1 MFYALT
7 THGKKLI
14 KMAKYSID
22 QFSKITGFNKILIR
36 TWENRYGFI
45 KPKRSSTNIRF
56 YDQDMLTKGLRY
68 SVLLENG
75 HKISKLVKCNDQE
88 IDQLIDDALSIVNQ
102 NEKNKI
108 YISKFI
114 ESAILCNQNLF
125 EETYS
130 ECVSKLGVIDFYK
143 NILIHTMNKISIL
156 YLNSEINPANEH
168 FLSENI
174 RVKLS
179 NEIEKISIKNS
190 KNKKWILFLPEN
202 EYHDIGLLFA
212 KLILKK
218 YNHEV
223 IYLGQNVPRQSL
235 LQFKNTSNILFF
247 INAKRKAEF
256 ANQLCKFLIENFD
269 KTKIYV
275 IDNSSSINIEFEKIN
290 KISSIDT
297 FISEL

>member
-1 MFYALT
+1 MFYAQT

-14 KMAKYSID
+14 KMTKYSID

-45 KPKRSSTNIRF
+45 TPKRSSTNIRF
-56 YDQDMLTKGLRY
+56 YDQNMLTKGIRY

-88 IDQLIDDALSIVNQ
+88 IDQLIDDALTIVNQ
-102 NEKNKI
+102 SEKNKI

-114 ESAILCNQNLF
+114 ESAILCDQNLF

-143 NILIHTMNKISIL
+143 NILIHTMNKISVL

-218 YNHEV
+218 YNYEV

-235 LQFKNTSNILFF
+235 LQFKNVSNILFF
-247 INAKRKAEF
+247 INAKRKPEF
-256 ANQLCKFLIENFD
+256 ANLLCKFLIENFN

-275 IDNSSSINIEFEKIN
+275 IDNSSSIELEFKEIN

>member
-1 MFYALT
+1 MFYAQT
-7 THGKKLI
+7 IHGKKLI
-14 KMAKYSID
+14 KMTKYSID

-45 KPKRSSTNIRF
+45 KPKRSSTNIRY
-56 YDQDMLTKGLRY
+56 YDQNMLTKGIRY

-102 NEKNKI
+102 SEKNKI

-114 ESAILCNQNLF
+114 ESSILCNQDLF

-130 ECVSKLGVIDFYK
+130 ECVSKLGVINFYK

-179 NEIEKISIKNS
+179 NEIEKISSKNS

-218 YNHEV
+218 YNYEV
-223 IYLGQNVPRQSL
+223 IYLGQNVPRESL
-235 LQFKNTSNILFF
+235 LQFKNISNILFF
-247 INAKRKAEF
+247 INAKKKQNSRINF
-256 ANQLCKFLIENFD
+256 ANF
-269 KTKIYV
+269 
-275 IDNSSSINIEFEKIN
+275 
-290 KISSIDT
+290 
-297 FISEL
+297 

>member
-1 MFYALT
+1 MC
-7 THGKKLI
+7 
-14 KMAKYSID
+14 D
-22 QFSKITGFNKILIR
+22 
-36 TWENRYGFI
+36 
-45 KPKRSSTNIRF
+45 
-56 YDQDMLTKGLRY
+56 
-68 SVLLENG
+68 
-75 HKISKLVKCNDQE
+75 
-88 IDQLIDDALSIVNQ
+88 
-102 NEKNKI
+102 
-108 YISKFI
+108 
-114 ESAILCNQNLF
+114 QNLF

-143 NILIHTMNKISIL
+143 NILIHTMNKISVL

-218 YNHEV
+218 YNYEV

-235 LQFKNTSNILFF
+235 LQFKNVSNILFF
-247 INAKRKAEF
+247 INAKRKPEF
-256 ANQLCKFLIENFD
+256 ANLLCKFLIENFN

-275 IDNSSSINIEFEKIN
+275 IDNSSSIELEFKEIN

>member
-1 MFYALT
+1 
-7 THGKKLI
+7 
-14 KMAKYSID
+14 
-22 QFSKITGFNKILIR
+22 
-36 TWENRYGFI
+36 
-45 KPKRSSTNIRF
+45 
-56 YDQDMLTKGLRY
+56 MLTKGIRF

-88 IDQLIDDALSIVNQ
+88 IDQLIEDALSIVNQ
-102 NEKNKI
+102 DEKNKI

-125 EETYS
+125 EETYT
-130 ECVSKLGVIDFYK
+130 ECVSKLGVINFYK
-143 NILIHTMNKISIL
+143 DILIHTMNKISIL

-179 NEIEKISIKNS
+179 NEIEKITTKNT

-212 KLILKK
+212 KLVLKK

-223 IYLGQNVPRQSL
+223 IYLGQNVPRNSL
-235 LQFKNTSNILFF
+235 LQFKDVSNLLFF
-247 INAKRKAEF
+247 LNAKRKSEF
-256 ANQLCKFLIENFD
+256 ANQLCKFLIEKFE
-269 KTKIYV
+269 KAKIYV
-275 IDNSSSINIEFEKIN
+275 IDNSSSIDIELKKIN
-290 KISSIDT
+290 KISNIDN